1 MATQQVSASV
11 AATLCAAEVE
21 RFRRDGYLGPYS
33 LCSPDEMAALR
44 PSIERVL
51 ETDPPVS
58 HNRLHNRHL
67 DSRAVY
73 DLATHPA
80 IIGRMVALYG
90 PDLLL
95 WRTNFFV
102 KNRGSKAIPWHQD
115 FHYWPLEPPVIIS
128 AWIAV
133 DPSTRQNGNLQVI
146 PGSHR
151 TIVPHV
157 EATPDMQFKVMADAG
172 YYDPGD
178 LTDLEMQP
186 GAFIL
191 FNSTN
196 APCTTRRPTT
206 PTCAASGWRCG
217 RSSPSSKSWRT
228 TPRTIPCR
236 SSTAPTPWASIAS
249 RRRRARKRLRFGVTS
264 ICSTGTSRRLAVRRC
279 RNVAVGRFR
288 LQLRAYR
295 CNDSAG
301 DVHRRRCLD
310 PGVYIG
316 GYAARQTVRVPGG
329 HVILVED
336 RQTLAEPRHDLQ
348 RGREL
353 YQRVTENGSLTASI
367 AKRFDRFLADLLALK
382 AHLREEPLAQSKLGV
397 GEVTLS
403 LLEPPIGFS
412 AAFPQFGILFG
423 RRV

>member
-1 MATQQVSASV
+1 M
-11 AATLCAAEVE
+11 
-21 RFRRDGYLGPYS
+21 
-33 LCSPDEMAALR
+33 
-44 PSIERVL
+44 
-51 ETDPPVS
+51 S

-73 DLATHPA
+73 DLATDPA

-157 EATPDMQFKVMADAG
+157 EATPDMHFKVMADAG
-172 YYDPGD
+172 YYDAGD

-186 GAFIL
+186 GEFIL
-191 FNSTN
+191 FND

-206 PTCAASGWRCG
+206 PTCAASGWRCV
-217 RSSPSSKSWRT
+217 RSSPSSRFWST

-236 SSTAPTPWASIAS
+236 SFTAPTPWASIAS
-249 RRRRARKRLRFGVTS
+249 RRRRPHSGLRF
-264 ICSTGTSRRLAVRRC
+264 AF
-279 RNVAVGRFR
+279 GRSR
-288 LQLRAYR
+288 LQLRTDH
-295 CNDSAG
+295 CNDLAG
-301 DVHRRRCLD
+301 DFHRLRCL
-310 PGVYIG
+310 GSCVYIG
-316 GYAARQTVRVPGG
+316 GYAARQPVRIPGR
-329 HVILVED
+329 HVVLIKD
-336 RQTLAEPRHDLQ
+336 RQALAEPRNHLQ

-353 YQRVTENGSLTASI
+353 YQRVTENGSFTASL
-367 AKRFDRFLADLLALK
+367 AKRLDRFLADLLALK
-382 AHLREEPLAQSKLGV
+382 AHLREETFAQSELGV
-397 GEVTLS
+397 GEVAFS
-403 LLEPPIGFS
+403 LFEPPIGLSVGFL
-412 AAFPQFGILFG
+412 QFGILFG
-423 RRV
+423 RRA